1 MSAHTV
7 RNPAERDIECAATS
21 FFPRRKKDAK
31 TPPGF
36 PRTPD
41 GQPVF
46 FSGKP
51 AITFFPGTDAHRT
64 RGPEALGDRLGAGL
78 KKCSNPKPRGRSP
91 FFVYRRVRTSAF
103 PPAFLKRTPDRPLKG
118 SLHRQALGPAT
129 AIVESHN
136 GPKNQSIGCAKWP
149 PLAHLCLLSSCEE
162 RRWPT
167 GQTFVAVCPRIKN
180 AILPKKDIDCAA
192 TSFCPSFSS

>member
-1 MSAHTV
+1 MSASESIFIERTPGRPLKGSLHRQALGPATAIVESRNGPKNQSIRGAKWLPLGTSLPSFFVRRKKVADRPDFCCGMSAHKE

-51 AITFFPGTDAHRT
+51 AGTASPEPTPIQQGGPG
-64 RGPEALGDRLGAGL
+64 PPGL
-78 KKCSNPKPRGRSP
+78 DWARGRKKTATPSP
-91 FFVYRRVRTSAF
+91 
-103 PPAFLKRTPDRPLKG
+103 G
-118 SLHRQALGPAT
+118 
-129 AIVESHN
+129 
-136 GPKNQSIGCAKWP
+136 
-149 PLAHLCLLSSCEE
+149 
-162 RRWPT
+162 
-167 GQTFVAVCPRIKN
+167 
-180 AILPKKDIDCAA
+180 AA
-192 TSFCPSFSS
+192 TPFCI